1 MCVVSIP
8 VLVQADNDRPIQ
20 VGQLPTKAQAFI
32 TKYFRNHKV
41 ALAKMESGL
50 FYKSYNVIFTNG
62 DKLEFDR
69 SGNWTEIQCERSEV
83 PVGAVPAEIRAYV
96 EEYYPGAKILQ
107 IERDGKEYEVELS
120 NHWEITFDRRF
131 QVIDIDD

>member
-1 MCVVSIP
+1 
-8 VLVQADNDRPIQ
+8 
-20 VGQLPTKAQAFI
+20 
-32 TKYFRNHKV
+32 
-41 ALAKMESGL
+41 MESGL

-120 NHWEITFDRRF
+120 SHWEITFDQRF